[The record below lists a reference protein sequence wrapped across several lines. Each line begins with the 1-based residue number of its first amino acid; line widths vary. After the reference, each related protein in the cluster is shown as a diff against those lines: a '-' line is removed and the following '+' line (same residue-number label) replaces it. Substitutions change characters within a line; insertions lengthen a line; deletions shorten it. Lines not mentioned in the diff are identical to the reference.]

1 MFTNFLKNTFKIF
14 RKNKKDKTLEKEKLE
29 DFIEGIKNLSEKR
42 LQEVMIPRVDMIC
55 VSHEDTLKEA
65 LKVFKEYH
73 FSRMPVIK
81 EKKDEVIGILF
92 FKELLLIDPSEYGK
106 KKVTEVMKQPV
117 FFPENKNALEALKE
131 MRNRKIHFVLVVDE
145 FGSVTGLVTLEDLV
159 EEIVGEI
166 VDELD
171 IEVTPKPQK
180 IKDGYIVPA
189 RMPVDEL
196 SNLIDIEKY
205 DEDEVV
211 TVAGYIIDKIKR
223 IPQKGEKIKI
233 GKYIFEILD
242 ASESRINRVKI
253 VKGK

>member
-1 MFTNFLKNTFKIF
+1 MFTKFLKSILKVF
-14 RKNKKDKTLEKEKLE
+14 RRNNRHIPAQREKLE
-29 DFIEGIKNLSEKR
+29 DFILGIKKLSEKR
-42 LQEVMIPRVDMIC
+42 LQEVMIPRVDMVC
-55 VSHEDTLKEA
+55 VTHKDTLKDA

-92 FKELLLIDPSEYGK
+92 FKEMLLLDPSEYEK
-106 KKVTEVMKQPV
+106 KKVTEVMKPPI
-117 FFPENKNALEALKE
+117 FMPENKNALETLKE
-131 MRNRKIHFVLVVDE
+131 MRNKKIHFALVVDE

-171 IEVTPKPQK
+171 LEVIEKPQK
-180 IKDGYIVPA
+180 VKDGYIVPA
-189 RMPVDEL
+189 RLPVEEL

-205 DEDEVV
+205 DEEEIV

-223 IPQKGEKIKI
+223 IPKKGEKIKI

-242 ASESRINRVKI
+242 ASESRINKVKI
-253 VKGK
+253 VRV